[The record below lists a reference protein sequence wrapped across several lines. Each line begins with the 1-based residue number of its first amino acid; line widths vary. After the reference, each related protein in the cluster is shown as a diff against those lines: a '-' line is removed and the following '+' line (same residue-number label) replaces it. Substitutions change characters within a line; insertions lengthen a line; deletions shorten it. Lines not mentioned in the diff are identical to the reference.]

1 MGIVKIITLMQI
13 LLRSS
18 GVNVDLQLLMNR
30 WWYFKMK
37 MHSSTKLIAADGEEV
52 HQLQWS
58 A

>member
-1 MGIVKIITLMQI
+1 MQI

-30 WWYFKMK
+30 WWYFKKK

-58 A
+58 ALSGSKEI